1 MRKIGEGDIMFNK
14 KDEWYS
20 NCLIEAIKAKIKWR
34 KQVKIIFIPDCPHFM
49 WHDLV
54 ANNIKDFTAKKPY
67 EEKWW
72 NFFIF
77 KGHIRVRPYAV
88 YERWMNSGKW

>member
-1 MRKIGEGDIMFNK
+1 MFKK

-20 NCLIEAIKAKIKWR
+20 NCLIEAIKAKIKW
-34 KQVKIIFIPDCPHFM
+34 KAKIKIIYISPKKNDFYCPHFM
-49 WHDLV
+49 WLDLV
-54 ANNIKDFTAKKPY
+54 ANNIKDFTASPY
-67 EEKWW
+67 QEKWW
-72 NFFIF
+72 NFFLF